1 MAWTLY
7 LLRSA
12 QRGVTYAGIAQDAER
27 RLRQHNGELAGGA
40 KSTRGGRPWELL
52 ATWGPFEDRGT
63 AQRAEHGLKRL
74 RSDARLTYQWEDEPE
89 TGAKL
94 PIRPPSPSCL

>member
-1 MAWTLY
+1 MPWTLY

-12 QRGVTYAGIAQDAER
+12 RLGATYAGIALDVER
-27 RLRQHNGELAGGA
+27 RLQQHNGELAGGA
-40 KSTRGGRPWELL
+40 KSTRAGRPWEIV

-74 RSDARLTYQWEDEPE
+74 RSDARLTYAWVDD
-89 TGAKL
+89 A
-94 PIRPPSPSCL
+94 C